1 MENRHGL
8 AAAGM
13 VTHANGTAERR
24 ASEIML
30 KAKSKAAGRRITAGE
45 DPAYFISAS
54 PITSKARFG
63 TESRIGGLESEPHCL
78 QRSGAAAGSDTP
90 AAFSRRCERMLYLT
104 FIRPVSPPRCF
115 PSGSLSWQLRRKMP
129 KTGSGSVNVGHRSR
143 WCPLSLSNAGMTG
156 TFPAPRSLYVSSNTS
171 SNTHGRS
178 IGV

>member
-1 MENRHGL
+1 VR
-8 AAAGM
+8 
-13 VTHANGTAERR
+13 TRR
-24 ASEIML
+24 TL
-30 KAKSKAAGRRITAGE
+30 
-45 DPAYFISAS
+45 FSAS
-54 PITSKARFG
+54 PITSKVGFG